1 MNKNWLKIGIP
12 VGVLLLLIVYGFWP
26 RAILVNAAY
35 VKKADM
41 TVTIEAEG
49 KTRVID
55 RYVITAPVPG
65 VACRQDMNVGDPVT
79 QDQVLYQLD
88 PLQSEVLDPR
98 SRATAEANVKV
109 AQAALKA
116 AQQRA
121 EAARADAEYAATE
134 LQRIEKLV
142 SAGHATRE
150 LLDKART
157 TARSSSA
164 AQRSA
169 DFAVDVARYE
179 LDAARTALE
188 YSAAKS
194 TSPTHEHVPIRSPID
209 GQILLIHRKCEGVVM
224 TGTPLIEV
232 GDTRRLE
239 VEIDV
244 LSEDAVRITQ
254 GMPVFFNRWGGDD
267 ALEGRVRT
275 IEPVG
280 FTKISALGVEEQ
292 RVLVIT
298 DFVSPYETWTRLGD
312 GYRVDASFI
321 LWQGKQVLQI
331 PTSALFRVDGQWMVF
346 VIDSGKA
353 TAVAV
358 KLGERSG
365 LIAQVLD
372 GLQEGQQIITHPD
385 DRIREGVRVRPR
397 E

>member
-1 MNKNWLKIGIP
+1 
-12 VGVLLLLIVYGFWP
+12 
-26 RAILVNAAY
+26 
-35 VKKADM
+35 
-41 TVTIEAEG
+41 
-49 KTRVID
+49 
-55 RYVITAPVPG
+55 
-65 VACRQDMNVGDPVT
+65 
-79 QDQVLYQLD
+79 
-88 PLQSEVLDPR
+88 
-98 SRATAEANVKV
+98 
-109 AQAALKA
+109 
-116 AQQRA
+116 
-121 EAARADAEYAATE
+121 
-134 LQRIEKLV
+134 
-142 SAGHATRE
+142 
-150 LLDKART
+150 
-157 TARSSSA
+157 
-164 AQRSA
+164 
-169 DFAVDVARYE
+169 
-179 LDAARTALE
+179 
-188 YSAAKS
+188 
-194 TSPTHEHVPIRSPID
+194 
-209 GQILLIHRKCEGVVM
+209 M

-353 TAVAV
+353 TTVAV

>member
-1 MNKNWLKIGIP
+1 MYKTWLKIGIP
-12 VGVLLLLIVYGFWP
+12 VALLLLLIVYGFWP
-26 RAILVNAAY
+26 RAILVNTAS

-65 VACRQDMNVGDPVT
+65 VACRQDMNVGDPVS

-88 PLQSEVLDPR
+88 PLQSVVLDPR

-109 AQAALKA
+109 AHSALKA
-116 AQQRA
+116 AQQKA
-121 EAARADAEYAATE
+121 VAAKADAEYAAAE

-142 SAGHATRE
+142 SAGHATRD
-150 LLDKART
+150 LLDKARAA
-157 TARSSSA
+157 ARSSAA

-188 YSAAKS
+188 YSAAKQQ
-194 TSPTHEHVPIRSPID
+194 TNNHEHVPIRSPID
-209 GQILLIHRKCEGVVM
+209 GRILRIHHKCEGVVM
-224 TGTPLIEV
+224 TGTPLIDV
-232 GDTRRLE
+232 GDTRQLE

-244 LSEDAVRITQ
+244 LSEDAVRITPE
-254 GMPVFFNRWGGDD
+254 MLVLFNRWGGNN

-275 IEPVG
+275 VEPVG

-292 RVLVIT
+292 RVLVIA
-298 DFVSPYETWTRLGD
+298 DFTSPYETWARLGD

-321 LWQGKQVLQI
+321 LWEGNQVLQV
-331 PTSALFRVDGQWMVF
+331 PTSALFRMDGQWMVF
-346 VIDSGKA
+346 VIDAGKA
-353 TAVAV
+353 KPVPV

-365 LIAQVLD
+365 LIAQILD
-372 GLQEGQQIITHPD
+372 GLQEGQQVITHPD
-385 DRIREGVRVRPR
+385 DRIREGIRVRAR
-397 E
+397 D